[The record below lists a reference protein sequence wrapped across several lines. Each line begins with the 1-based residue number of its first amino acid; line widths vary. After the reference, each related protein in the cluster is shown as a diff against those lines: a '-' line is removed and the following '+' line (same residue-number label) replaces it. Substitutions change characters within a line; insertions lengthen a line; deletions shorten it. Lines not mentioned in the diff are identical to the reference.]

1 MSAIALEP
9 ATQLGRFGSVEFPMR
24 GAAMAKKDK
33 KAGKNKS
40 AKTPKEVGGVKLP
53 KSLRESGDMLSSLVT
68 SPVARELVADALI
81 AIAGVLVGNKKTRDA
96 ASDAGAQAASGAK
109 DLGRTATGAVAEVVT
124 EAARRI
130 LPSSIT
136 GEEGGQGSRSA
147 VVEHHGG
154 RQPQPGGGLQLV
166 AQLQRGQ

>member
-1 MSAIALEP
+1 
-9 ATQLGRFGSVEFPMR
+9 
-24 GAAMAKKDK
+24 MAKKDK

-81 AIAGVLVGNKKTRDA
+81 AIAGVLVGNKKTREA

-130 LPSSIT
+130 LPSSVT
-136 GEEGGQGSRSA
+136 GEEGGSGKGEGAGKSRGAQNGPARGAKSSSK
-147 VVEHHGG
+147 GG
-154 RQPQPGGGLQLV
+154 AGGTGGAGQTKKPQSGTGEGRPGFIE
-166 AQLQRGQ
+166 